1 MNHEDL
7 EREFEI
13 YSAMITIQ
21 ETFQEI
27 YEIMGVE
34 ALGKVV
40 TDTISSVKLLT
51 KIAVETHHVDLQKAI
66 LDLENRILEIRNSLL
81 DVDKENFA
89 FKQENWELKKENE
102 SLKEQI
108 KQLKE
113 NPQTLTLKGKF
124 YYKQD
129 DERPFC
135 PFCYDSTQKISLL
148 TEVPYQEQSAFGY
161 RYKCTV
167 CKTTHTA

>member
-40 TDTISSVKLLT
+40 TDTIK
-51 KIAVETHHVDLQKAI
+51 
-66 LDLENRILEIRNSLL
+66 
-81 DVDKENFA
+81 
-89 FKQENWELKKENE
+89 
-102 SLKEQI
+102 
-108 KQLKE
+108 
-113 NPQTLTLKGKF
+113 
-124 YYKQD
+124 
-129 DERPFC
+129 
-135 PFCYDSTQKISLL
+135 
-148 TEVPYQEQSAFGY
+148 
-161 RYKCTV
+161 
-167 CKTTHTA
+167 